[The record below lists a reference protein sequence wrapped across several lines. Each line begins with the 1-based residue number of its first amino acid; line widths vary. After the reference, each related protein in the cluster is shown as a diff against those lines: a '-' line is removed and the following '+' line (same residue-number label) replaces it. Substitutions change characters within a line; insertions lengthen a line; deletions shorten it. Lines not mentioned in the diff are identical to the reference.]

1 MSRAT
6 KPVSISPEAAY
17 RKLKHSPE
25 WIVERGRI
33 YRDFRFETFREALKF
48 VLGVGTIAEK
58 IGHHPSIVMHEYH
71 FVRVETYTHLT
82 GGLSNRDVELVRA
95 IEKLLPESR

>member
-6 KPVSISPEAAY
+6 KPVSLSPEAAY

-33 YRDFRFETFREALKF
+33 YRDFRFDTFREALRF
-48 VLGVGTIAEK
+48 VVAVGAIAEK
-58 IGHHPSIVMHEYH
+58 LGHHPNIWIHEYH

-82 GGLSNRDVELVRA
+82 GGLSDRDVALAKA
-95 IEKLLPESR
+95 IDKLMMRQ